1 MLFLVDECTGPAVAR
16 WLRSLGHDVFS
27 VFEQARGIADGEVL
41 RIAQR
46 EERILIT
53 NDKGFGERIFR
64 HGNHCCGVILLRLED
79 ERAAVKIRVLERI
92 LEGYSDQLDR
102 CFAVATEN
110 KIRLTSVP
118 STSRQTSGVR
128 P

>member
-1 MLFLVDECTGPAVAR
+1 VLFLVDECTGPAVAR

-53 NDKGFGERIFR
+53 NDKGFGERVFR
-64 HGNHCCGVILLRLED
+64 HGSHHCGVILLRLED
-79 ERAAVKIRVLERI
+79 ERSAVKIEVLERI
-92 LEGYSDQLDR
+92 LEGYSDQLEQ
-102 CFAVATEN
+102 CFAVATED

-118 STSRQTSGVR
+118 SPGSRNSTAL
-128 P
+128 